1 VTDPTDTP
9 AWQALD
15 RHHAEARDLH
25 LRDLFASNPGRAE
38 RLAFEAAGIHAD
50 LSKHRVTE
58 ETVRLLL
65 ALAAACGLEARRD
78 AMYRGEHVNPT

>member
-1 VTDPTDTP
+1 MTDPTDTP

-15 RHHAEARDLH
+15 RHYAEVRDLQ
-25 LRDLFASNPGRAE
+25 LRELFASDPGRAE

-50 LSKHRVTE
+50 LSKHRVTD

-65 ALAAACGLEARRD
+65 ELA
-78 AMYRGEHVNPT
+78 